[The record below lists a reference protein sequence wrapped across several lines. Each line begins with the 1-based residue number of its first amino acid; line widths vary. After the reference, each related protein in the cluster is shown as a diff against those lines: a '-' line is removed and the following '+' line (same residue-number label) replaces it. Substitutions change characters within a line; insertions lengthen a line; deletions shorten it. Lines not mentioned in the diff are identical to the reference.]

1 MVAVIS
7 NMTPQPHTSYRLA
20 LPVNGVWEEIIN
32 SDAVIYGGSGM
43 GNMGQ
48 VTVQDGAALVTL
60 PPLSTIMLKAPK

>member
-1 MVAVIS
+1 
-7 NMTPQPHTSYRLA
+7 
-20 LPVNGVWEEIIN
+20 
-32 SDAVIYGGSGM
+32 M